1 MLHRFDY
8 RLIRQLLLWAV
19 VAEEKSFRRAAARLN
34 MSLPPVTAQVDEL
47 EDRLRVKLLVRTP
60 RGVKL
65 TAAGEAFMPEVQRF
79 LASAEMLDYAVKELQ
94 SGGEGVLTVGA
105 VSEAMLGWVPDFQAR
120 LATALPRLSVF
131 TKEID
136 SAEVAKALLANDV
149 LLAVGHFQTL
159 SDATLSTRCIRREK
173 PVVVVARSHWAAE
186 RGRAALE
193 EFAQEDWVMPGRE
206 LSPDYLDM
214 LSALCV
220 RHGFHARVKHRVNST
235 MRQLAFAACGQGI
248 ALVPAWFAEVVPTS
262 VRVVELT
269 DVEPLIPLSVAWN
282 PAVESPQRDA
292 ALRFVGEEAGA

>member
-34 MSLPPVTAQVDEL
+34 MSLPPVMAQVDEL

-94 SGGEGVLTVGA
+94 GGEEGVLTVGA

-120 LATALPRLSVF
+120 LAAALPRLSVF

-136 SAEVAKALLANDV
+136 SAEVAKALLSNEV

-159 SDATLSTRCIRREK
+159 ADSTLAVRCIRREK
-173 PVVVVARSHWAAE
+173 PVVIVAKSHWAA
-186 RGRAALE
+186 GREKALLAD
-193 EFAQEDWVMPGRE
+193 FAEEDWVMPGRE
-206 LSPDYLDM
+206 LSPDYLDT
-214 LSALCV
+214 LSALCMQ
-220 RHGFHARVKHRVNST
+220 HGFHAKVRHRVNST
-235 MRQLAFAACGQGI
+235 MRQMAFAACGQGI
-248 ALVPAWFAEVVPTS
+248 ALVPAWFAEMAPSS
-262 VRVVELT
+262 VHVVELT
-269 DVEPLIPLSVAWN
+269 DVEPVVPLSAAWN
-282 PAVESPQRDA
+282 PTVASPQRDA
-292 ALRFVGEEAGA
+292 ALRFAGDAV